1 MPYYCNLGDT
11 RNPDDASICKV
22 CGSDGKRCSK
32 MRIIIALISLSL
44 AFSGCASLTKGKGEA
59 ESAVSRFHQQLNS
72 EQYDEI
78 YNQSSEK
85 FRGAVKE
92 ADSKALF
99 EAVHRKLGNVKNA
112 TLSNWQVNATT
123 EGTFVS
129 LVYNVEF
136 TEGNGAEQFVFLVN
150 GERASLVNYN
160 INSPLL
166 ITK

>member
-1 MPYYCNLGDT
+1 
-11 RNPDDASICKV
+11 
-22 CGSDGKRCSK
+22 

-59 ESAVSRFHQQLNS
+59 ENAVSRFHQQLNA

-78 YNQSSEK
+78 YNQSDEK
-85 FRGAVKE
+85 FRGVVKE

-99 EAVHRKLGNVKNA
+99 EAVHRKLGIVKNA
-112 TLSNWQVNATT
+112 ALSNWRVNATT
-123 EGTFVS
+123 GGTFVI

-136 TEGNGAEQFVFLVN
+136 TEGNGTEQFDFLVN
-150 GERASLVNYN
+150 GERVSLINYN